1 MLSFNC
7 NRAAADSNPPQPPN
21 VLSHFVDWVHTR
33 KSSLGIIHERRDES
47 IDLSL
52 EGAVDISCAVEL
64 KAALVDALTSGM
76 PVRIAL
82 DRCSALDVTAYQLLW
97 TAEREARSL
106 GVELTLVGP
115 LPAHLLAALKE
126 VGFDSFPVPA

>member
-1 MLSFNC
+1 M
-7 NRAAADSNPPQPPN
+7 
-21 VLSHFVDWVHTR
+21 
-33 KSSLGIIHERRDES
+33 GIIHERRDES

-82 DRCSALDVTAYQLLW
+82 DRCSVLDVTAYQLLW
-97 TAEREARSL
+97 AAQQEARPL
-106 GVELTLVGP
+106 GVDLALAAPVPTP
-115 LPAHLLAALKE
+115 ILAALQE
-126 VGFDSFPVPA
+126 VGFDSFPVPV

>member
-1 MLSFNC
+1 
-7 NRAAADSNPPQPPN
+7 
-21 VLSHFVDWVHTR
+21 
-33 KSSLGIIHERRDES
+33 LGIIHERRDES

-52 EGAVDISCAVEL
+52 EGA
-64 KAALVDALTSGM
+64 VDALTSGM

-97 TAEREARSL
+97 AAEREARSL